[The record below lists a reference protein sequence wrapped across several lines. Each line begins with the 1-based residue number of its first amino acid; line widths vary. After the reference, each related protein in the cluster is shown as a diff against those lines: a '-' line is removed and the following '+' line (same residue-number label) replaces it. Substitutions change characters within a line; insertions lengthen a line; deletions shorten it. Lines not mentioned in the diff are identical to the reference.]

1 MQRVNRLNSLFSTR
15 MVFQGKLTKII
26 IMTIIIIIMIIIIII
41 IIIVYLFNFYDTLIK
56 SFLPRFLFIY
66 LFFAQIIV

>member
-41 IIIVYLFNFYDTLIK
+41 IIVYLFNFYDTLIK